1 MCVISLV
8 SFLSCET
15 LIDHENGRKKE
26 QVRKKGRGERE
37 RVRGR
42 EGKKNREVGREAER
56 ERERERERGEGQ
68 RERERQAGRVWR
80 AEGRG
85 ESVFYSHSRQRQ
97 PRLRALMYPSTLDGP
112 FSWSSNKYL
121 QQKPG

>member
-56 ERERERERGEGQ
+56 ERERGGGEGQ
-68 RERERQAGRVWR
+68 RERDRQGEFGGQR
-80 AEGRG
+80 AEGSLCFTHTRD
-85 ESVFYSHSRQRQ
+85 SDSR
-97 PRLRALMYPSTLDGP
+97 A
-112 FSWSSNKYL
+112 
-121 QQKPG
+121 